1 MACEDIVREAMS
13 TPPSAD
19 YVREKAKNGWRLVA
33 VEWARPKVTGGV
45 DAGDRDAGQ
54 IREEIPYGLR
64 VADDCRH
71 LEENPIEKQAM
82 LAMLAMIVDDKPLS
96 QTADSLNREGFRTRD
111 GREWTQTAIF
121 YMMPRIIQI
130 APQLFSSEEWRQR
143 RAEVTARLAQ
153 FVG

>member
-13 TPPSAD
+13 TPPSAEH
-19 YVREKAKNGWRLVA
+19 VREKAENGWRLVA
-33 VEWARPKVTGGV
+33 VEWARPK
-45 DAGDRDAGQ
+45 DAGGTDAGGNDAGQ

-111 GREWTQTAIF
+111 GRE
-121 YMMPRIIQI
+121 
-130 APQLFSSEEWRQR
+130 
-143 RAEVTARLAQ
+143 
-153 FVG
+153 